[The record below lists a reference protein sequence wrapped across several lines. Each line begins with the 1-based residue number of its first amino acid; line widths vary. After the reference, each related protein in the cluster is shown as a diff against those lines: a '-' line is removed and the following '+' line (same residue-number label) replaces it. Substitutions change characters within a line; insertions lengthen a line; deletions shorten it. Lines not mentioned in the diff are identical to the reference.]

1 MNISFHVNYKP
12 PNYIGRKAYSFS
24 LTKEAKIILIYIFFF
39 KFDFKIITNS
49 QFIFFHV
56 IYVGRFIFSTKGFT
70 LGSQLTVLE

>member
-1 MNISFHVNYKP
+1 MNFPCELQPVKIYRKEGLQFHLNK
-12 PNYIGRKAYSFS
+12 RSKKYSHIF
-24 LTKEAKIILIYIFFF
+24 IYFF

-56 IYVGRFIFSTKGFT
+56 VYVGRFIPSTKGFT